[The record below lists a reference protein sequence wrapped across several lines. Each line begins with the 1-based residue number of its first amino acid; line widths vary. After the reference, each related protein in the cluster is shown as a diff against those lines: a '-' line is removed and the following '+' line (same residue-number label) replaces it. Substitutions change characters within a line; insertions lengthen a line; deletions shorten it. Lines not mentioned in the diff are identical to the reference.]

1 MRNHNLR
8 GGILV
13 HSIPVDL
20 PSVYKAWI
28 SVAEQP
34 LPICNGKN
42 TSTNH
47 RHLTRPQV
55 NMITHAAD
63 KAIMQTV
70 AASPRVHILLQELHA
85 KSEAQEQSFSQ
96 RLFYLKRLVTFYL
109 FGSAWTS
116 SGDDHMRD
124 KFVGLERDK
133 CQLLYLLAR
142 SSNAR
147 NVVEA
152 GTSFGLSTIYL
163 ALAVGQNVADA
174 RKASGQALSGKV
186 IATEKE
192 PSKAQRARH
201 HWKQAGDEVEPWIEL
216 RQGNLLETL
225 KGEGMPE
232 QIDLLLLDGE
242 FSPRG
247 RFDQDEMFD

>member
-1 MRNHNLR
+1 
-8 GGILV
+8 
-13 HSIPVDL
+13 
-20 PSVYKAWI
+20 
-28 SVAEQP
+28 
-34 LPICNGKN
+34 
-42 TSTNH
+42 
-47 RHLTRPQV
+47 
-55 NMITHAAD
+55 MITAAD

-96 RLFYLKRLVTFYL
+96 RLFYVKRLFTFYL
-109 FGSAWTS
+109 FGSAWTT

-142 SSNAR
+142 STGAR

-225 KGEGMPE
+225 KVEGMPE
-232 QIDLLLLDGE
+232 QIDLLLLDVWAQMALPTLEVIRPRLRRGAIILANRTVSAKPIYQE
-242 FSPRG
+242 FVKYVNDPQNGFKTTALPYSGGVMMAMYLPA
-247 RFDQDEMFD
+247 